1 MGSQVRLQKIIASAG
16 IVSRRKAEALI
27 REGRVTVNGRIVTEM
42 GAKADPSCDHI
53 KVDGRLVRHSPGK
66 VYVLLNKPRNV
77 ICSVA
82 DPEGRVKVTD
92 LVRVRENLHPVGR
105 LDYHTEGLIV
115 LTNDGEFTRIASQ
128 AGEHAPKVYHVK
140 VRGTPDEAT
149 LNRLRAGGRLRDG
162 TELARCRIR
171 FLREGNNTW
180 YEVVLTQGKN
190 QQIRK
195 MFEAA
200 GHPVLKLRRIAI
212 GFLRDDRLP
221 VGQYRFLTER
231 EVARFL
237 RLAGAHPDAAES
249 TKNSPQRRR
258 GRRERKQN
266 AEVSANSASLG

>member
-1 MGSQVRLQKIIASAG
+1 MGSQVRLQKIIAGAG
-16 IVSRRKAEALI
+16 IVSRRKAETLI
-27 REGRVTVNGRIVTEM
+27 REGRVTLNGTIVTEM

-53 KVDGRLVRHSPGK
+53 KVDGKLVRHSSDK
-66 VYVLLNKPRNV
+66 VYVLLNKPRKV

-92 LVRVRENLHPVGR
+92 LVRVREKLHPVGR
-105 LDYHTEGLIV
+105 LDYHTEGLIL
-115 LTNDGEFTRIASQ
+115 LTNDGEFTRIVSQ

-140 VRGTPDEAT
+140 VRGTPDETT
-149 LNRLRAGGRLRDG
+149 LNRLRVGTRLRDG
-162 TELARCRIR
+162 TELARSRIR
-171 FLREGNNTW
+171 LLREGDNSW

-212 GFLRDDRLP
+212 GFLRDGRLP
-221 VGQYRFLTER
+221 VGQYRFLTKR

-237 RLAGAHPDAAES
+237 RLGRSLHGEAEKTKVHKQRLAAS
-249 TKNSPQRRR
+249 
-258 GRRERKQN
+258 
-266 AEVSANSASLG
+266 